1 MDVRGQRAP
10 EGTSTLIERPE
21 GWERS
26 VQETVWGEVTAGME
40 EGVEG
45 GTGLGHI
52 VLEKVLVAG
61 LGA

>member
-10 EGTSTLIERPE
+10 ERMSTLMERPE

-40 EGVEG
+40 KGVEG
-45 GTGLGHI
+45 EQQAQGS
-52 VLEKVLVAG
+52 VQREA
-61 LGA
+61 

>member
-40 EGVEG
+40 EGAEEEG
-45 GTGLGHI
+45 GQQAQGS
-52 VLEKVLVAG
+52 VQREA
-61 LGA
+61 

>member
-1 MDVRGQRAP
+1 MGVEQG
-10 EGTSTLIERPE
+10 EGNRE
-21 GWERS
+21 
-26 VQETVWGEVTAGME
+26 
-40 EGVEG
+40 EG

>member
-40 EGVEG
+40 KGVEG
-45 GTGLGHI
+45 EQQAQGS
-52 VLEKVLVAG
+52 VQREA
-61 LGA
+61 